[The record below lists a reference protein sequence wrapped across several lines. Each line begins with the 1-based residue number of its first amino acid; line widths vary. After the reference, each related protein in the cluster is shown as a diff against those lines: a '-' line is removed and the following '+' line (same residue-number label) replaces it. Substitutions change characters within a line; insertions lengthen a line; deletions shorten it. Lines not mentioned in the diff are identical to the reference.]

1 MPGVQVGLRDLYYA
15 ILKKDDSTGVAYQTP
30 VKIAGAI
37 NAKISPKVDTQT
49 LYADD
54 VPSETFTSLG
64 EIEVEL
70 ETKDLTL
77 SVQAALLGHK
87 ISNGVLVKEADDVAP
102 YVAIGFRSQKSNG
115 KFRYVWLTKGR
126 FETPEQEYQTKEDKP
141 SFQTPKLK
149 GTFVK
154 RDYDGVWQVIGDE
167 EETGFNQSN
176 TWFNAVVN
184 VTADT
189 TPPTLSNTVPA
200 NNATSVAVST
210 TVQWIF
216 SEAISP
222 DAVNAS
228 NFMVIKD
235 SDGSVVAGTLSQ
247 SADKTTITFTPSAN
261 LSAATAYRIIATTG
275 VQDLAGNSL
284 VQAQVRKFTTA

>member
-15 ILKKDDSTGVAYQTP
+15 ILTKDDSTGVAYQTP

-37 NAKISPKVDTQT
+37 NAKISPKSDTQT

-54 VPSETFTSLG
+54 GPSESVTTLG
-64 EIEVEL
+64 EIEVEF
-70 ETKDLTL
+70 EAKDIPLP
-77 SVQAALLGHK
+77 VQAALLGHTM
-87 ISNGVLVKEADDVAP
+87 SNGILIKNANDTAP

-115 KFRYVWLTKGR
+115 KYRYVWLFKGR
-126 FETPEQEYQTKEDKP
+126 FETPEQEYKTKEDKP
-141 SFQTPKLK
+141 SFQTPKIK

-154 RDYDGVWQVIGDE
+154 RDYDNNWQIIGDE
-167 EETGFNQSN
+167 DEAGFTAGN

-184 VTADT
+184 VSADT
-189 TPPTLSNTVPA
+189 TPPTLNNTVPA

-216 SEAISP
+216 NEAISP
-222 DAVNAS
+222 DCVNAS
-228 NFMVIKD
+228 NFIVIKD

-261 LSAATAYRIIATTG
+261 LSATTAYRIIATTG
-275 VQDLAGNSL
+275 VRDLAGNSL
-284 VQAQVRKFTTA
+284 AQAQVRKFTTA

>member
-15 ILKKDDSTGVAYQTP
+15 ILTKDDSTGVAYQTP
-30 VKIAGAI
+30 VKIIGAI
-37 NAKISPKVDTQT
+37 NAKISPKSDTQT

-54 VPSETFTSLG
+54 GPSESVTTLG
-64 EIEVEL
+64 EIEVEF
-70 ETKDLTL
+70 EVKDLPLT
-77 SVQAALLGHK
+77 VQAALLGHT
-87 ISNGVLVKEADDVAP
+87 ISNGILIKDADDIAP
-102 YVAIGFRSQKSNG
+102 YVALGFRSKKSNG
-115 KFRYVWLTKGR
+115 KYRYIWLYKGR
-126 FETPEQEYQTKEDKP
+126 FETPDQEYKTTEDKP
-141 SFQTPKLK
+141 SFQTPKIK

-154 RDYDGVWQVIGDE
+154 RDYDGVWQAIGDE
-167 EETGFNQSN
+167 DEAGFTAGN

-184 VTADT
+184 VSADT

-200 NNATSVAVST
+200 NNATAVAVST

-228 NFMVIKD
+228 TFMVIKD
-235 SDGSVVAGTLSQ
+235 SDGSVVAGSLSQ
-247 SADKTTITFTPSAN
+247 SADKTTVTFTPSAN

-275 VQDLAGNSL
+275 VRDLSGNYL
-284 VQAQVRKFTTA
+284 AQAQVRKFTTA

>member
-1 MPGVQVGLRDLYYA
+1 MAVQVGLSDLYYA
-15 ILKKDDSTGVAYQTP
+15 ILTKDDSTGVAYQSP

-54 VPSETFTSLG
+54 GPSETVTSLG
-64 EIEVEL
+64 EIEVEF
-70 ETKDLTL
+70 EAKDIPL
-77 SVQAALLGHK
+77 SVQASLLGHT
-87 ISNGVLVKEADDVAP
+87 ISNGILVKSVSDTAP
-102 YVAIGFRSQKSNG
+102 YVALGFKSKKSNG
-115 KFRYVWLTKGR
+115 KYRFVWIFKGR
-126 FETPEQEYQTKEDKP
+126 FETPEQEYKTSEDKP

-154 RDYDGVWQVIGDE
+154 RDNDGRWQIIGDE
-167 EETGFNQSN
+167 DEAGFTAGS

-184 VTADT
+184 VSSDT
-189 TPPTLSNTVPA
+189 TPPTLSSTTPA

-210 TVQWIF
+210 TVQLVF

-222 DAVNAS
+222 DSVNTS
-228 NFMVIKD
+228 NIMVIKD
-235 SDGSVVAGTLSQ
+235 SDGSVVSGTLSQ

-261 LSAATAYRIIATTG
+261 LSASTVYRIIATTG
-275 VQDLAGNSL
+275 VRDLAGNSL
-284 VQAQVRKFTTA
+284 AQAQVRKFTTA

>member
-15 ILKKDDSTGVAYQTP
+15 ILTKDDSTGVAYQTP

-37 NAKISPKVDTQT
+37 TAKISPKSETQT

-54 VPSETFTSLG
+54 GPSESVTTLG

-70 ETKDLTL
+70 EAKDIPL
-77 SVQAALLGHK
+77 SVQAALLGHS
-87 ISNGVLVKEADDVAP
+87 ISNGILIKNANDTAP
-102 YVAIGFRSQKSNG
+102 YVALGFRSQKSNG
-115 KFRYVWLTKGR
+115 KYRFVWLFKGR
-126 FETPEQEYQTKEDKP
+126 FETPEQEYKTKEDKP

-154 RDYDGVWQVIGDE
+154 RDFDNNWQIIGDE
-167 EETGFNQSN
+167 DEAGFTQAN

-216 SEAISP
+216 SEAISS

-275 VQDLAGNSL
+275 VRDLAGNSL
-284 VQAQVRKFTTA
+284 AQAQVRKFTTA

>member
-1 MPGVQVGLRDLYYA
+1 MPVQVGLKDLHYA
-15 ILKKDDSTGVAYQTP
+15 IVTKDDSTGVAYQAP
-30 VKIAGAI
+30 VKIVGAI
-37 NAKISPKVDTQT
+37 NAKISPKSETQT

-54 VPSETFTSLG
+54 GPSETATTLG
-64 EIEVEL
+64 EIEVEF
-70 ETKDLTL
+70 EAKDLPL
-77 SVQAALLGHK
+77 PVQAALLGHTM
-87 ISNGVLVKEADDVAP
+87 SNGILIKSASDTAP
-102 YVAIGFRSQKSNG
+102 YVALGFRSQKSNG
-115 KFRYVWLTKGR
+115 KYRFVWLFKGR

-154 RDYDGVWQVIGDE
+154 RDYDERWQIIGDE
-167 EETGFNQSN
+167 DEAGFTAGS
-176 TWFNAVVN
+176 TWFNSVVN

-200 NNATSVAVST
+200 DNATAVPVSS

-235 SDGSVVAGTLSQ
+235 SDGSIVAGTLSQ
-247 SADKTTITFTPSAN
+247 SSDKTTITFTPSAN

-275 VQDLAGNSL
+275 VRDLAGNYL
-284 VQAQVRKFTTA
+284 AQAQVRKFTTA

>member
-15 ILKKDDSTGVAYQTP
+15 ILTKDDSTGVAYQTP

-37 NAKISPKVDTQT
+37 NAKISPKSDTQT

-54 VPSETFTSLG
+54 GPSESVTTLG
-64 EIEVEL
+64 EIEVEF
-70 ETKDLTL
+70 EAKDIPLP
-77 SVQAALLGHK
+77 VQAALLGHTM
-87 ISNGVLVKEADDVAP
+87 SNGILIKNANDTAP

-115 KFRYVWLTKGR
+115 KYRYVWLFKGR
-126 FETPEQEYQTKEDKP
+126 FETPEQEYKTKEDKP
-141 SFQTPKLK
+141 SFQTPKIK

-154 RDYDGVWQVIGDE
+154 RDYDNNWQIIGDE
-167 EETGFNQSN
+167 DEAGFTAGN

-184 VTADT
+184 VSADT

-216 SEAISP
+216 NEAISP
-222 DAVNAS
+222 DCVNAS
-228 NFMVIKD
+228 NFIVIKD

-261 LSAATAYRIIATTG
+261 LSATTAYRIIATTG
-275 VQDLAGNSL
+275 VRDLAGNSL
-284 VQAQVRKFTTA
+284 AQAQVRKFTTA

>member
-15 ILKKDDSTGVAYQTP
+15 ILTKDDSTGVAYQTP

-37 NAKISPKVDTQT
+37 NAKISPKSDTQT

-54 VPSETFTSLG
+54 GPSESVTTLG
-64 EIEVEL
+64 EIEVEF
-70 ETKDLTL
+70 EAKDIPLP
-77 SVQAALLGHK
+77 VQAALLGHTM
-87 ISNGVLVKEADDVAP
+87 SNGILIKNANDTAP

-115 KFRYVWLTKGR
+115 KYRYVWLFKGR
-126 FETPEQEYQTKEDKP
+126 FETPEQEYKTKEDKP
-141 SFQTPKLK
+141 SFQTPKIK

-154 RDYDGVWQVIGDE
+154 RDYDNNWQIIGDE
-167 EETGFNQSN
+167 DEAGFTAGN

-184 VTADT
+184 VSADT
-189 TPPTLSNTVPA
+189 TPPTLNNTVPA

-216 SEAISP
+216 NEAISP
-222 DAVNAS
+222 DCVNAS
-228 NFMVIKD
+228 NFIVIKD

-261 LSAATAYRIIATTG
+261 LSATTAYRIIATTG
-275 VQDLAGNSL
+275 VRDLAGNSL
-284 VQAQVRKFTTA
+284 AQAQVRKFTTV

>member
-1 MPGVQVGLRDLYYA
+1 MSGIQIGLRDLYYA
-15 ILKKDDSTGVAYQTP
+15 ILTKDDSTGVAYQTP

-54 VPSETFTSLG
+54 GPSETVTSLG
-64 EIEVEL
+64 EIEVEF
-70 ETKDLTL
+70 EVKDLPLT
-77 SVQAALLGHK
+77 VQAALLGHT
-87 ISNGVLVKEADDVAP
+87 ISNGVLTKDADDVAP
-102 YVAIGFRSQKSNG
+102 YVALGFRSQKSNG
-115 KFRYVWLTKGR
+115 KFRYVWLFKGR
-126 FETPEQEYQTKEDKP
+126 FETPEQEYKTKEDKP

-167 EETGFNQSN
+167 DETGFTQAS

-184 VTADT
+184 VSADT

-222 DAVNAS
+222 DVVNAA
-228 NFMVIKD
+228 NFMVVKD

-261 LSAATAYRIIATTG
+261 LSAATAYRIIATAG
-275 VQDLAGNSL
+275 VRDLAGNYMA
-284 VQAQVRKFTTA
+284 QAQVRKFTTA